1 MEEPRAELVW
11 IRHGEGWMGRE
22 INQKHGLLLAPNV
35 MQNAWQL
42 KLLHGEEW
50 WRSWMNQ
57 FPWLNAEK
65 HRIGV
70 LNL

>member
-1 MEEPRAELVW
+1 MERK
-11 IRHGEGWMGRE
+11 

-35 MQNAWQL
+35 MQNVWQL
-42 KLLHGEEW
+42 KLLDGEEW